1 MSKKTTIGHG
11 PILETAKRIV
21 ERTVF
26 RRMQSVYYQ
35 SVLFIYIALFIS

>member
-1 MSKKTTIGHG
+1 MIKKK
-11 PILETAKRIV
+11 AAS
-21 ERTVF
+21 RTRLLKPQNGLLSELFF